1 MRKILRRALAIVLTA
16 VTIVQPMAGYPSIA
30 KAADDNASISINGY
44 QISSIVEGYRT
55 IYTLSD
61 SKSQVA
67 VNSDGSAKVGLIYG
81 IGDSVS
87 NADTD
92 LVIGNVGGNIINS
105 SASITGK
112 SDINY
117 SKDSSDQSY
126 VMTMKFGDGVSAAF
140 YNAKI
145 YIRAYAQLKD
155 GSYIYSNAKSLT
167 IYKLADYL
175 YKNIM
180 MSNAQGHSYLYDSIL
195 SVTNSSYKEVSYDW
209 NHAIV
214 PAESSTPKPTVAPTE
229 KPTEAPTVAP
239 TEKPTEEPSSET
251 PVNPDPDDP
260 DEITN
265 LSKGKTGTASSTVHT
280 FVAANA
286 FDGNTDTYWEGSGA
300 NQTLSVDLG
309 ADATLSYIVVKL
321 NPSSAWGARTQRIEV
336 LGHTQ
341 YATEYTTLVA
351 AADYKFDPASGNQ
364 IKIPVTGKASDVQLK
379 FVSNTGAG
387 GGQAAEVEVYGIP
400 ADNPDFV
407 ITGLTANK
415 TSLYE
420 NEDLILSAV
429 VKNRGTLSSKAST
442 ITFYQDDKKI
452 GTSDVKALAAGE
464 STTIRFNAGNLDA
477 GEYAISAVVD
487 EDNQVIEKREDN
499 NSLAMSG
506 KITVKEVES
515 VDIVPIA
522 SWSPSNPGIGDEVD
536 FTVTVSNKGNQNTA
550 DSSRTVTVKIKDENG
565 SVVKTL
571 SSVVSGKINVGESIT
586 TDLGKWTAANGKY
599 TIETS
604 VTADSGELDVKQKNN
619 TVSSSLYVG
628 RGANMPFVTVE
639 AEALSNKTTGT
650 RLAPN
655 RKLADYA
662 GEASGRSAVLL
673 DSNGEY
679 VEFTLPSATNAIV
692 LRASIPK
699 GTNGT
704 VSVYAD
710 NKKIGKINLTTDY
723 SYHMGSPSSLGQ
735 LGYSDSG
742 DTAYW
747 LYDDG
752 QLLLDKTY
760 PAGTKLKIQKDSDD
774 VEWVYC
780 DMVEFEKVAAP
791 LENPDPSKY
800 LDASNYQTLE
810 AAVNAAR
817 MSSTYTGV
825 YIPAGEW
832 TMTGQITLYG
842 KALDIVGAGMWYTK
856 LVPAGSNGS
865 AGFSIQSGTD
875 GTKIRELSA
884 WSKRRNRSD
893 GPEGKFIN
901 TAAGVNHITVDNVW
915 IEHFT
920 CLYWGQNASY
930 NTFTN
935 CRMKNTLADGI
946 NMTNGSN
953 YNVISNCYARGTG
966 DDSFALFSAADAGGS
981 INTGNAYSN
990 LTAVCVRRAAAFA
1003 IYGGEDNTFKNLYAA
1018 DTLTYPGLTINSY
1031 SFGYQAYGFGSKMT
1045 YVDGITMDRCGGD
1058 YWTSVGSDDHINDY
1072 QNFGAIWVYSGDKEL
1087 KNITMSNIDIND
1099 PTYFGIMIQTMYSG
1113 SALHTMS
1120 NVNFKD
1126 ITINNPGRYGIK
1138 FNIRAEQGQGSVV
1151 GSFNFD
1157 NVNVNNPGVQSMYGL
1172 SGCPDCT
1179 VTKTNC
1185 NW

>member
-117 SKDSSDQSY
+117 GKDSSDQSY
-126 VMTMKFGDGVSAAF
+126 VMTMKFGDNASVAF

-145 YIRAYAQLKD
+145 YVRAYAQLKD

-195 SVTNSSYKEVSYDW
+195 SVTNSSYKEISYDW

-214 PAESSTPKPTVAPTE
+214 PAESSTPKSTVAPTE

-251 PVNPDPDDP
+251 PVNPNPDDP

-286 FDGNTDTYWEGSGA
+286 FDGNTDTYWEGLDA

-351 AADYKFDPASGNQ
+351 AADYKFDSASGNQ

-464 STTIRFNAGNLDA
+464 STTIRFN
-477 GEYAISAVVD
+477 
-487 EDNQVIEKREDN
+487 
-499 NSLAMSG
+499 
-506 KITVKEVES
+506 
-515 VDIVPIA
+515 
-522 SWSPSNPGIGDEVD
+522 
-536 FTVTVSNKGNQNTA
+536 
-550 DSSRTVTVKIKDENG
+550 
-565 SVVKTL
+565 
-571 SSVVSGKINVGESIT
+571 
-586 TDLGKWTAANGKY
+586 
-599 TIETS
+599 
-604 VTADSGELDVKQKNN
+604 DVNFLQ
-619 TVSSSLYVG
+619 
-628 RGANMPFVTVE
+628 
-639 AEALSNKTTGT
+639 
-650 RLAPN
+650 
-655 RKLADYA
+655 
-662 GEASGRSAVLL
+662 
-673 DSNGEY
+673 
-679 VEFTLPSATNAIV
+679 
-692 LRASIPK
+692 
-699 GTNGT
+699 
-704 VSVYAD
+704 
-710 NKKIGKINLTTDY
+710 
-723 SYHMGSPSSLGQ
+723 PSSFC
-735 LGYSDSG
+735 
-742 DTAYW
+742 T
-747 LYDDG
+747 
-752 QLLLDKTY
+752 LL
-760 PAGTKLKIQKDSDD
+760 
-774 VEWVYC
+774 
-780 DMVEFEKVAAP
+780 
-791 LENPDPSKY
+791 
-800 LDASNYQTLE
+800 
-810 AAVNAAR
+810 
-817 MSSTYTGV
+817 
-825 YIPAGEW
+825 
-832 TMTGQITLYG
+832 
-842 KALDIVGAGMWYTK
+842 
-856 LVPAGSNGS
+856 
-865 AGFSIQSGTD
+865 
-875 GTKIRELSA
+875 
-884 WSKRRNRSD
+884 
-893 GPEGKFIN
+893 
-901 TAAGVNHITVDNVW
+901 
-915 IEHFT
+915 
-920 CLYWGQNASY
+920 
-930 NTFTN
+930 
-935 CRMKNTLADGI
+935 
-946 NMTNGSN
+946 
-953 YNVISNCYARGTG
+953 
-966 DDSFALFSAADAGGS
+966 
-981 INTGNAYSN
+981 
-990 LTAVCVRRAAAFA
+990 
-1003 IYGGEDNTFKNLYAA
+1003 
-1018 DTLTYPGLTINSY
+1018 
-1031 SFGYQAYGFGSKMT
+1031 
-1045 YVDGITMDRCGGD
+1045 
-1058 YWTSVGSDDHINDY
+1058 
-1072 QNFGAIWVYSGDKEL
+1072 
-1087 KNITMSNIDIND
+1087 
-1099 PTYFGIMIQTMYSG
+1099 
-1113 SALHTMS
+1113 
-1120 NVNFKD
+1120 
-1126 ITINNPGRYGIK
+1126 
-1138 FNIRAEQGQGSVV
+1138 
-1151 GSFNFD
+1151 
-1157 NVNVNNPGVQSMYGL
+1157 
-1172 SGCPDCT
+1172 
-1179 VTKTNC
+1179 
-1185 NW
+1185 